1 MDAKQAVELL
11 DDHHNWEPG
20 TAWEIAIFIEQQA
33 ALIQRQEREIAR
45 LDGQHVF
52 DNSQLVEY
60 EGIIRTQAT
69 RLSAAASD
77 LTHER
82 MQKEAIFAQLQNEA
96 RINVELRRE
105 IMELRRGEGK
115 AE

>member
-1 MDAKQAVELL
+1 MNSLEHRMPLTDGVVTCVYCGMEYPEGTPTHGASVLTEHIKVCKKHPMREL
-11 DDHHNWEPG
+11 E
-20 TAWEIAIFIEQQA
+20 
-33 ALIQRQEREIAR
+33 
-45 LDGQHVF
+45 
-52 DNSQLVEY
+52 SQ
-60 EGIIRTQAT
+60 
-69 RLSAAASD
+69 LSAAFSD